1 MLNICQGGGAATQ
14 LPAEQYHSGSNPDLG
29 FLNLSKLKE
38 FLYLNILLQAWI
50 ISWVRARS
58 VIA

>member
-1 MLNICQGGGAATQ
+1 LKACKAFSQKCQGGGAATQ

-38 FLYLNILLQAWI
+38 FLYLNILDPA
-50 ISWVRARS
+50 
-58 VIA
+58 